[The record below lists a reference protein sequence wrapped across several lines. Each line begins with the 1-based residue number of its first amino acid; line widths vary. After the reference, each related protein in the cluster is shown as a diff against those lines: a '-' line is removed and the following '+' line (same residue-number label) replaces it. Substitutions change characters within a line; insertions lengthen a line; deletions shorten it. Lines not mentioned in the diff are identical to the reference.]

1 MKKLIFLII
10 SIISNIPSFAQTTL
24 NEEIWNLLPL
34 AEELPDNEWNIY
46 GENGDS
52 LHLYVFV
59 EQFDESVDPMLYLSN
74 DSVDISRYS
83 AKDKMGNIITQAKE
97 LAEQIKQQK
106 RQVNETYD
114 KIMATLHRISKMA
127 YTQNHWERHKG
138 GKDEILWTMKLKE
151 GDAEIKFKLLPLDGT
166 AEHPEL
172 LWLLPKS
179 SGCVEVVCKLA
190 EPAWHYDERKEHY
203 MKIILEQ

>member
-1 MKKLIFLII
+1 MRKILLII
-10 SIISNIPSFAQTTL
+10 SILSSIPMLAQTSL
-24 NEEIWNLLPL
+24 NEEFWNLLPL
-34 AEELPDNEWNIY
+34 SEEMSNVEWEIF
-46 GENGDS
+46 GEKGDS

-59 EQFDESVDPMLYLSN
+59 EQFDESVDPMLYLNN
-74 DSVDISRYS
+74 DSVDISWFA
-83 AKDKMGNIITQAKE
+83 AKDKMGNIITQAKD

-114 KIMATLHRISKMA
+114 KIMATLHRISQMA

-151 GDAEIKFKLLPLDGT
+151 GDAEIKFKLSPLDGT
-166 AEHPEL
+166 AQHPEL

-179 SGCVEVVCKLA
+179 SGCVEVICKLA
-190 EPAWHYDERKEHY
+190 EPAIKYDENNERY
-203 MKIILEQ
+203 LKIIIEK

>member
-1 MKKLIFLII
+1 MKKTIFIII
-10 SIISNIPSFAQTTL
+10 SIISSIPMFAQTSL
-24 NEEIWNLLPL
+24 NQELWNLLPL
-34 AEELPDNEWNIY
+34 AEELPDNEWHIY

-59 EQFDESVDPMLYLSN
+59 EQFDDSVDPMLYLSN
-74 DSVDISRYS
+74 DSVDISRFA
-83 AKDKMGNIITQAKE
+83 AKDNLGNIITQAKD

-127 YTQNHWERHKG
+127 YTQNHWERHQG
-138 GKDEILWTMKLKE
+138 GKDEILWTMKLRE
-151 GDAEIKFKLLPLDGT
+151 GDAEIRFKLSPLDGT
-166 AEHPEL
+166 AQHPEL

-190 EPAWHYDERKEHY
+190 EPAWHYDGNNERY
-203 MKIILEQ
+203 FRIVLEQ

>member
-10 SIISNIPSFAQTTL
+10 SIISNIPFFAQTTL

-34 AEELPDNEWNIY
+34 TEELPDNKWNIY

-97 LAEQIKQQK
+97 LAEQIKHQK

-127 YTQNHWERHKG
+127 YNQNHWERHKG

-151 GDAEIKFKLLPLDGT
+151 GDAEIKFKLSPLDGT

-190 EPAWHYDERKEHY
+190 EPAWHYDERKERY